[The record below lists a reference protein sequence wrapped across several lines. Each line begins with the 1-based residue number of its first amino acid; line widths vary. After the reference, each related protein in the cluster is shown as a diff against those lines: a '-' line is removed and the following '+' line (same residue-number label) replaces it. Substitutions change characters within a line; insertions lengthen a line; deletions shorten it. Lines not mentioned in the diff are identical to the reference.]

1 MLKMRLEKYE
11 ILIVFFIIFL
21 TIFLNFFSFL
31 SRSWQTPPG
40 RIFSGAQFY
49 TDDYA
54 VYVSYIRQGQ
64 EGRWTTTDKFTS
76 EPHPSSLIH
85 EEYLLWGKLTGL
97 FRLSPIF
104 SYHLA
109 RLIFGLLF
117 LLLIYFFL
125 KKVFPSLKEFPQ
137 RLLALILICLGN
149 GFLDKSGQP
158 FLSWLTE
165 ADSTQ
170 RFACLPHYLIGFSFS
185 LAIFNWYFSENKNWL
200 LPFLFGLALGFVL
213 PSSFL
218 VVFATLVVFFLFSK
232 KSFRLAFLLAILFLS
247 FLPSFFYYQ
256 KIFQVPPW
264 SHIFAWEKANRP
276 AFSFW
281 QYLAALGP
289 TAFLFPLGIF
299 APKEKR
305 SWAIFFFSLVG
316 VVFLFAFFAAAKLNL
331 NPTRFLQFPLF
342 LPFAVLTIFGFSRFL
357 KKPFLLALATAFLLV
372 ITLPTSFVS
381 LKNQKEMY
389 ADFSELIYP
398 GRELVEAFG
407 FLAKNTSPSKTVLT
421 LYQAGNL
428 IPFFAG
434 NKVYLGHL
442 QETLNYPLKVKL
454 AEDFFAGKMSPSQ
467 AKEFLSQ
474 GKIDLVFLSP
484 QEKSLGGKIEV
495 YPFLKS
501 VYQSQTITIFEFKND

>member
-1 MLKMRLEKYE
+1 MKLVKYE
-11 ILIVFFIIFL
+11 ILIVFLIIFL
-21 TIFLNFFSFL
+21 TIFLNLFSFL

-40 RIFSGAQFY
+40 RVFTGAQFY

-64 EGRWTTTDKFTS
+64 EGRFTTVDKFTS
-76 EPHPSSLIH
+76 EPHPPSLVH

-97 FRLSPIF
+97 FHLSPIF

-117 LLLIYFFL
+117 LFLIYFFL
-125 KKVFPSLKEFPQ
+125 KKIFPTSKEFPQ
-137 RLLALILICLGN
+137 RLLTLILICFSN
-149 GFLDKSGQP
+149 GFLNKSGQP

-170 RFACLPHYLIGFSFS
+170 RFAALPHYLIGFSLS
-185 LAIFNWYFSENKNWL
+185 LTIFLWYFSESKNWL
-200 LPFLFGLALGFVL
+200 WPLFFGLVLSFVL

-218 VVFATLVVFFLFSK
+218 IVLGTLAVFFIFSK
-232 KSFRLAFLLAILFLS
+232 KSFRLGFLLAILFLS

-256 KIFQVPPW
+256 RIFQIPPW

-276 AFSFW
+276 AFNFW
-281 QYLAALGP
+281 EYLAALGP

-305 SWAIFFFSLVG
+305 RWVIFFFILVG
-316 VVFLFAFFAAAKLNL
+316 VVFLFAFFVADRLNL
-331 NPTRFLQFPLF
+331 NPTRFLQFPLYI
-342 LPFAVLTIFGFSRFL
+342 PFAILTIFGLSCFL
-357 KKPFLLALATAFLLV
+357 KKPLSLAIFTLVLLV

-398 GRELVEAFG
+398 TNELKTAFD
-407 FLAKNTSPSKTVLT
+407 FLVKNTSPNQTVLT

-454 AEDFFAGKMSPSQ
+454 AEDFFAGKMTLTQ

-484 QEKSLGGKIEV
+484 QEKSLGGKIEI
-495 YPFLKS
+495 YPFLEPI
-501 VYQSQTITIFEFKND
+501 YQSQTITIFKVKND

>member
-1 MLKMRLEKYE
+1 MKLEKYE
-11 ILIVFFIIFL
+11 FLLALIIIFL
-21 TIFLNFFSFL
+21 TIFLNLFSFL

-40 RIFSGAQFY
+40 RVFSGAQFY

-64 EGRWTTTDKFTS
+64 EGRWTTIDKFTS
-76 EPHPSSLIH
+76 EVHPSSLVH

-97 FRLSPIF
+97 FHLSPIF

-125 KKVFPSLKEFPQ
+125 KKVFPTPKEFPQ
-137 RLLALILICLGN
+137 RLLTLILICFGN

-158 FLSWLTE
+158 FLNWLTE
-165 ADSTQ
+165 TDSSQ
-170 RFACLPHYLIGFSFS
+170 RFAALPHYLIGFSLS
-185 LAIFNWYFSENKNWL
+185 LAIFNWYFSENKNL
-200 LPFLFGLALGFVL
+200 LWPLLWGLVLGFVL

-218 VVFATLVVFFLFSK
+218 IVLATLALVFIFSK
-232 KSFRLAFLLAILFLS
+232 KSFRLGFLLAILFLS

-256 KIFQVPPW
+256 RIFQIPPW
-264 SHIFAWEKANRP
+264 SHIFAWERANRP
-276 AFSFW
+276 AFNFW
-281 QYLAALGP
+281 EYLAALGP

-305 SWAIFFFSLVG
+305 SWAKFLLILVG
-316 VVFLFAFFAAAKLNL
+316 VVFLFVFFAADKLNL
-331 NPTRFLQFPLF
+331 NPTRFLQFPLYI
-342 LPFAVLTIFGFSRFL
+342 PFAILTIFGLSRFS
-357 KKPFLLALATAFLLV
+357 KKPLPLAIFTLILLV
-372 ITLPTSFVS
+372 ITLPATFVS

-389 ADFSELIYP
+389 ADFSELIYLTN
-398 GRELVEAFG
+398 ELKTAFD
-407 FLAKNTSPSKTVLT
+407 FLAKNTSPNQTVLT

-454 AEDFFAGKMSPSQ
+454 AEDFFAGKMTPTQ

-474 GKIDLVFLSP
+474 GKINLVFLSP

-495 YPFLKS
+495 YSFLKPI
-501 VYQSQTITIFEFKND
+501 YQSQTITIFEFKND

>member
-1 MLKMRLEKYE
+1 
-11 ILIVFFIIFL
+11 
-21 TIFLNFFSFL
+21 LN
-31 SRSWQTPPG
+31 
-40 RIFSGAQFY
+40 
-49 TDDYA
+49 
-54 VYVSYIRQGQ
+54 
-64 EGRWTTTDKFTS
+64 
-76 EPHPSSLIH
+76 
-85 EEYLLWGKLTGL
+85 
-97 FRLSPIF
+97 
-104 SYHLA
+104 
-109 RLIFGLLF
+109 
-117 LLLIYFFL
+117 
-125 KKVFPSLKEFPQ
+125 
-137 RLLALILICLGN
+137 
-149 GFLDKSGQP
+149 KSGQP

-170 RFACLPHYLIGFSFS
+170 RFAALPHYLIGFSFS
-185 LAIFNWYFSENKNWL
+185 LAIFLWFFFESKNWFWPL
-200 LPFLFGLALGFVL
+200 FFGLLLGFVL

-218 VVFATLVVFFLFSK
+218 VVLGALAVFFLFSK
-232 KSFRLAFLLAILFLS
+232 KSFRLAFLLVILFLS
-247 FLPSFFYYQ
+247 FLPAFFYYQ
-256 KIFQVPPW
+256 KIFQIPPW

-281 QYLAALGP
+281 QYLAALGS

-305 SWAIFFFSLVG
+305 HWAIFFFSLIG
-316 VVFLFAFFAAAKLNL
+316 VVFLFAFFAADKLNL
-331 NPTRFLQFPLF
+331 NPIRFLQFPLF
-342 LPFAVLTIFGFSRFL
+342 IPFAVLTVFGLSRFL
-357 KKPFLLALATAFLLV
+357 KKPSFLAVSAAFLLV
-372 ITLPTSFVS
+372 IALPTSFVS

-398 GRELVEAFG
+398 TNELKNAFD
-407 FLAKNTSPSKTVLT
+407 FLAKNTSPNQTVLA

-454 AEDFFAGKMSPSQ
+454 AEEFFAGKMTPEQ

-484 QEKSLGGKIEV
+484 QEKSLGGKIEA
-495 YPFLKS
+495 YPFLKP